1 MTTTIKKYVFLCVML
16 LLWAVPAWS
25 TTNYTVSNIDE
36 LRAAITSADSGA
48 IITLN
53 ASTYDLTSTLSITK
67 SITLKGNT
75 SSGTIIQRSSSASSK
90 FSNIT
95 ISGAS
100 ADMVILQNLTIANAS
115 TDDNG
120 GGINYKANGTL
131 SIDNCIITNNM
142 SSNYSGGIYN
152 SSGTANITNSTI
164 TGNTTQYG
172 GGIYVNGGTA
182 NIINCTISGNSASIN
197 GGGIYGSG
205 GTANITNSTITG
217 NTANQGGR
225 EIHNNRATLSALNTL
240 IWNSSNATAGNL
252 TLTNCATFNGSG
264 TNLVILS
271 SWANPV
277 SSSVEV
283 DGVTHTVFIPESN
296 DALLVLVGKGVKT
309 SSTPAT
315 DQLGKARAKRPT
327 IGAIEGVSVSVITV
341 SCDVDTVQVTEGY
354 SADIA
359 VSADLADDYKAC
371 TISWDISPDVSGIT
385 FSDGVLR
392 VGVNVPVGSYNVELL
407 QA

>member
-131 SIDNCIITNNM
+131 SIDN
-142 SSNYSGGIYN
+142 
-152 SSGTANITNSTI
+152 
-164 TGNTTQYG
+164 
-172 GGIYVNGGTA
+172 
-182 NIINCTISGNSASIN
+182 
-197 GGGIYGSG
+197 
-205 GTANITNSTITG
+205 
-217 NTANQGGR
+217 
-225 EIHNNRATLSALNTL
+225 
-240 IWNSSNATAGNL
+240 
-252 TLTNCATFNGSG
+252 
-264 TNLVILS
+264 
-271 SWANPV
+271 
-277 SSSVEV
+277 
-283 DGVTHTVFIPESN
+283 
-296 DALLVLVGKGVKT
+296 
-309 SSTPAT
+309 
-315 DQLGKARAKRPT
+315 
-327 IGAIEGVSVSVITV
+327 
-341 SCDVDTVQVTEGY
+341 
-354 SADIA
+354 
-359 VSADLADDYKAC
+359 
-371 TISWDISPDVSGIT
+371 
-385 FSDGVLR
+385 
-392 VGVNVPVGSYNVELL
+392 
-407 QA
+407 